1 MEKQRIKRTIIAFLS
16 ALLIAAILVSCGG
29 GLDPVTD
36 PGGSSSDDVITSL
49 TDPIVHSGTDKTD
62 PVITGGIITGTQD
75 DPWITLPPVTLPP
88 VTQPPVTL
96 PPVTDPTP
104 PEDDPEIPDQTG
116 VLTIS
121 TDALYN
127 DFKFSAPRGAL
138 YDMTDDSLLLS
149 KGMFDRI
156 NPASTTKILTAL
168 FARTFLPLDEVITVG
183 DELSR
188 VASDASVAGIKRG
201 EKYTFEQL
209 MYGMML
215 CSGNDSAYTIAAHG
229 GRVLADNMDLDTS
242 SAIELFMEGVNEYC
256 KSLGMTGT
264 NFAVP
269 DGYTH
274 SRHYTT
280 LYDMLIATK
289 RAIDDEVII
298 KITSSPFYIFMNVS
312 GKLCSYVN
320 RNLLI
325 NPESEYHYP
334 NVIGMK
340 TGTTSAAGN
349 CIIAVAKRSD
359 GHIIVSAV
367 FGAKQSA
374 GRYEEAAKLLDYAGC
389 R

>member
-1 MEKQRIKRTIIAFLS
+1 MEKQRIRRTLITALAAF
-16 ALLIAAILVSCGG
+16 LIAAILVSCGFG
-29 GLDPVTD
+29 SDPVTD
-36 PGGSSSDDVITSL
+36 SDRSSSGDVVTSL
-49 TDPIVHSGTDKTD
+49 TDPTVHDGTDKTD
-62 PVITGGIITGTQD
+62 PVITGGITTDGQD
-75 DPWITLPPVTLPP
+75 DPLITLPPVTLPP
-88 VTQPPVTL
+88 VTL
-96 PPVTDPTP
+96 PPVTDPVP
-104 PEDDPEIPDQTG
+104 PEDEPQIPDQTG

-127 DFKFSAPRGAL
+127 DFKFGAPRGAL

-183 DELSR
+183 NELSR

-209 MYGMML
+209 MYGMLL

-229 GRVLADNMDLDTS
+229 GRVLAGNMDLDTS
-242 SAIELFMEGVNEYC
+242 GAIELFMKGVNEYC
-256 KSLGMTGT
+256 KSIGMTGT
-264 NFAVP
+264 NFVVP

-274 SRHYTT
+274 NQHYTT

-289 RAIDDEVII
+289 KAIGDEEII
-298 KITSSPFYIFMNVS
+298 RITSMPYNIFFNES

-349 CIIAVAKRSD
+349 CVIAVAKRSD
-359 GHIIVSAV
+359 GHVIVAAV

-374 GRYEEAAKLLDYAGC
+374 GRYEEAVKLLDYAGC